1 MKKQDLAALAVIAAL
16 YAALHFAGFGCPIK
30 AVTGVSCAG
39 CGMTRAWLSAL
50 SGDWAA
56 AFSYHPLF
64 WMVPLAALVF
74 LFRRRM
80 PRRLFQ
86 GLVWAA
92 ALAFVAVY
100 AVRMADPTDQVVVF
114 APETGLIVRTLR
126 QLPGLL
132 P

>member
-1 MKKQDLAALAVIAAL
+1 MKKQDLAAVALIAAL
-16 YAALHFAGFGCPIK
+16 YTALHFLGVGCPIK
-30 AVTGVSCAG
+30 ALTGVSCAG
-39 CGMTRAWLSAL
+39 CGMTRAWLAVL
-50 SGDWAA
+50 GGHWAE
-56 AFSYHPLF
+56 AFACHPLF
-64 WMVPLAALVF
+64 WVVPLAALVF